1 MSQHLLFQPV
11 SPFHINQGFYDNNA
25 CISTDG
31 MSRVVT
37 RQPGMSCPVGFKS
50 LYADGRH
57 GALDL
62 RAYHGQEVY
71 CAQGG
76 TVYKID
82 TNPKSGLDVRVESF
96 VGGRRI
102 RHIYE
107 HLLGY
112 QAKVGDE
119 LKTGQLVGWADNTGY
134 SSGDHLH
141 FQVEEY
147 QGGKWVKIDP
157 EPLMA
162 PIFAKDVLK
171 AESTIKY
178 LQEQVALLA
187 DRFATYLRTRAVS
200 K

>member
-11 SPFHINQGFYDNNA
+11 SPFHINQGFYDDNA
-25 CISTDG
+25 CVSTDG
-31 MSRVVT
+31 QNRVIT
-37 RQPGMSCPVGFKS
+37 KTGNFCPVGFKS

-62 RAYHGQEVY
+62 HATHGQEVY
-71 CAQGG
+71 CAQKGR
-76 TVYKID
+76 VYKID
-82 TNPKSGLDVRVESF
+82 TNPKSGLDVRVEST

-119 LKTGQLVGWADNTGY
+119 IETGQLIGWADNTGY

-141 FQVEEY
+141 FQVEEW

-157 EPLMA
+157 EPLLSPM
-162 PIFAKDVLK
+162 FAKDVLK
-171 AESTIKY
+171 MENTIKY
-178 LQEQVALLA
+178 LTEQVALLA
-187 DRFATYLRTRAVS
+187 DRLAAYLRTKAVA